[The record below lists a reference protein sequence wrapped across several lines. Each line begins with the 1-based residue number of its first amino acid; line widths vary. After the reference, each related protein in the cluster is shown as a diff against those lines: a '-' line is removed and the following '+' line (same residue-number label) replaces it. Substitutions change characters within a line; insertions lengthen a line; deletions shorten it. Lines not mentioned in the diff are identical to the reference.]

1 MLIWINFYK
10 VAGKDYI
17 KHADGILINNVQL
30 EQAGKYSCVAI
41 QKLDDLKN
49 IQERE
54 MELIVECELKKSTEI
69 WFSNLILPILDAPRQ
84 SDNLIEILGNI
95 GDTALLRCHAKSN
108 PSPRFSWLR
117 NNYETFKNVDIR
129 DDSSTLRVKI
139 EQEESFNDNY
149 TCIAE
154 NTHGRSSQNFVLK
167 ERILDDVND
176 ARRTAEISTFFT
188 VLIAA
193 YMTL

>member
-1 MLIWINFYK
+1 M
-10 VAGKDYI
+10 
-17 KHADGILINNVQL
+17 NV
-30 EQAGKYSCVAI
+30 SW
-41 QKLDDLKN
+41 
-49 IQERE
+49 
-54 MELIVECELKKSTEI
+54 KKSTEI

-84 SDNLIEILGNI
+84 SDDLIEILGNI
-95 GDTALLRCHAKSN
+95 GDTALLRCDAKSN

-167 ERILDDVND
+167 ERIFDDVND